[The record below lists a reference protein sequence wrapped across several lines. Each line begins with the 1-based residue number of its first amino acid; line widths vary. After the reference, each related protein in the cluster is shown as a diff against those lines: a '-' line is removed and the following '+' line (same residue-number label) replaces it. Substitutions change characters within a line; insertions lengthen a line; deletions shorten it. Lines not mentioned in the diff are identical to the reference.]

1 MKLGFMTIA
10 KVYRKKD
17 VQEITDRST
26 GRVTGEYYPV
36 ILDDGEDTID
46 ATVPKDVYNGIEE
59 DNIYL
64 FAGTYDDRFKRE
76 NTTPKPRITA
86 VLYPINEPWRRD
98 FIDEFSKQT
107 YDSFAMPF
115 KEEQQTNA
123 SATAPVNS
131 DDGLPFGNI
140 DDASKSRDK
149 KPASTASKSV
159 K

>member
-17 VQEITDRST
+17 VQEITDRAT

-36 ILDDGEDTID
+36 ILDDGEDTLD

-86 VLYPINEPWRRD
+86 VLYEINEPWRRD

-115 KEEQQTNA
+115 KDEQPSNA
-123 SATAPVNS
+123 STTVS
-131 DDGLPFGNI
+131 DK
-140 DDASKSRDK
+140 AEDK
-149 KPASTASKSV
+149 KPVSTASKSA

>member
-17 VQEITDRST
+17 VQEITDRAT

-36 ILDDGEDTID
+36 ILDDGEDTLD

-59 DNIYL
+59 DKIYL
-64 FAGTYDDRFKRE
+64 FSGSYDDRFKRE

-86 VLYPINEPWRRD
+86 VLYGINEPWRRD

-115 KEEQQTNA
+115 KDEQPSNA
-123 SATAPVNS
+123 STTVS
-131 DDGLPFGNI
+131 DK
-140 DDASKSRDK
+140 AEDK
-149 KPASTASKSV
+149 KPVSTASKSA

>member
-17 VQEITDRST
+17 VQEITDRAT

-36 ILDDGEDTID
+36 ILDDGEDTLD

-86 VLYPINEPWRRD
+86 VLYEINEPWRRD

-115 KEEQQTNA
+115 KEEQPSNA
-123 SATAPVNS
+123 SATTPDKAE
-131 DDGLPFGNI
+131 
-140 DDASKSRDK
+140 DK
-149 KPASTASKSV
+149 KPASTASKSA

>member
-17 VQEITDRST
+17 VQEITDRAT

-36 ILDDGEDTID
+36 ILDDGEDTLD

-59 DNIYL
+59 DKIYL

-86 VLYPINEPWRRD
+86 VLYEINEPWRRD

-115 KEEQQTNA
+115 KEEQPSNA
-123 SATAPVNS
+123 SATVS
-131 DDGLPFGNI
+131 DK
-140 DDASKSRDK
+140 AEDK

>member
-17 VQEITDRST
+17 VQEITDRAT

-59 DNIYL
+59 DKIYL
-64 FAGTYDDRFKRE
+64 FAGSYDDRFKRE

-115 KEEQQTNA
+115 KDEQPSNA
-123 SATAPVNS
+123 SATPPVK
-131 DDGLPFGNI
+131 
-140 DDASKSRDK
+140 AEDK
-149 KPASTASKSV
+149 KPAFTASKSA

>member
-17 VQEITDRST
+17 VQEITDRAT

-86 VLYPINEPWRRD
+86 VLYGINEPWRRD

-115 KEEQQTNA
+115 KDEQPSNA
-123 SATAPVNS
+123 STTVS
-131 DDGLPFGNI
+131 DKAD
-140 DDASKSRDK
+140 DK
-149 KPASTASKSV
+149 KPVSTASKSA

>member
-1 MKLGFMTIA
+1 MKLGFMSIA

-17 VQEITDRST
+17 VQEITDRAT

-36 ILDDGEDTID
+36 ILDDG
-46 ATVPKDVYNGIEE
+46 IEE
-59 DNIYL
+59 DKIYL

-86 VLYPINEPWRRD
+86 VLYPINETWRKD

-115 KEEQQTNA
+115 KDEQQKNA
-123 SATAPVNS
+123 T
-131 DDGLPFGNI
+131 
-140 DDASKSRDK
+140 
-149 KPASTASKSV
+149 STASKSA

>member
-1 MKLGFMTIA
+1 MTIA

-17 VQEITDRST
+17 VQEITDRAT

-64 FAGTYDDRFKRE
+64 FSGTYDDRFKRE

-86 VLYPINEPWRRD
+86 VLYGINEPWRRD

-115 KEEQQTNA
+115 KDEQPSNA
-123 SATAPVNS
+123 STTVS
-131 DDGLPFGNI
+131 DK
-140 DDASKSRDK
+140 AEDK
-149 KPASTASKSV
+149 KPVSTASKSA

>member
-17 VQEITDRST
+17 VQEITDRAT

-36 ILDDGEDTID
+36 ILDDGEDTLD

-59 DNIYL
+59 DKIYL

-86 VLYPINEPWRRD
+86 VLYLINEPWRKD
-98 FIDEFSKQT
+98 FIEEFSKQT
-107 YDSFAMPF
+107 
-115 KEEQQTNA
+115 
-123 SATAPVNS
+123 
-131 DDGLPFGNI
+131 
-140 DDASKSRDK
+140 
-149 KPASTASKSV
+149 
-159 K
+159 

>member
-36 ILDDGEDTID
+36 ILDDGEDTLD

-86 VLYPINEPWRRD
+86 VLYEINEPWRRD

-115 KEEQQTNA
+115 KEEQPSNA
-123 SATAPVNS
+123 SATTSDKAEDKKPVS
-131 DDGLPFGNI
+131 A
-140 DDASKSRDK
+140 ASKSAK
-149 KPASTASKSV
+149 
-159 K
+159 

>member
-1 MKLGFMTIA
+1 MTIA

-17 VQEITDRST
+17 VQEITDRAT

-59 DNIYL
+59 DKIYL
-64 FAGTYDDRFKRE
+64 FAGSYDDRFKRE

-86 VLYPINEPWRRD
+86 VLYGINEPWRRD

-115 KEEQQTNA
+115 KDEQPSNA
-123 SATAPVNS
+123 STTVS
-131 DDGLPFGNI
+131 DKAD
-140 DDASKSRDK
+140 DK
-149 KPASTASKSV
+149 KPVSTASKSA

>member
-1 MKLGFMTIA
+1 MTIA

-17 VQEITDRST
+17 VQEITDRAT

-36 ILDDGEDTID
+36 ILDDGEDTLD

-59 DNIYL
+59 DKIYL

-86 VLYPINEPWRRD
+86 VLYSINEPWRRD

-115 KEEQQTNA
+115 KDEQPSNA
-123 SATAPVNS
+123 SATFSDKAEDKKPVS
-131 DDGLPFGNI
+131 A
-140 DDASKSRDK
+140 ASKSAK
-149 KPASTASKSV
+149 
-159 K
+159 

>member
-17 VQEITDRST
+17 VQEITDRAT

-36 ILDDGEDTID
+36 ILDDGEDTLD

-86 VLYPINEPWRRD
+86 VLYGINEPWRRD

-115 KEEQQTNA
+115 KDEQPSNA
-123 SATAPVNS
+123 STTVS
-131 DDGLPFGNI
+131 DK
-140 DDASKSRDK
+140 AEDK
-149 KPASTASKSV
+149 KPVSTASKSA

>member
-1 MKLGFMTIA
+1 MRLGFMTIA

-17 VQEITDRST
+17 VQEITDRAT

-36 ILDDGEDTID
+36 ILDDGEDTLD

-86 VLYPINEPWRRD
+86 VLYLINEPWRRD

-115 KEEQQTNA
+115 KDEQPSNA
-123 SATAPVNS
+123 STTVS
-131 DDGLPFGNI
+131 DK
-140 DDASKSRDK
+140 AEDK

>member
-17 VQEITDRST
+17 VQEITDRAT

-86 VLYPINEPWRRD
+86 VLYGINEPWRRD

-107 YDSFAMPF
+107 YDSFAMQF
-115 KEEQQTNA
+115 KDEQPSNA
-123 SATAPVNS
+123 STTVS
-131 DDGLPFGNI
+131 DK
-140 DDASKSRDK
+140 AEDK
-149 KPASTASKSV
+149 KPVSTASKSA

>member
-17 VQEITDRST
+17 VQEITDRVT

-36 ILDDGEDTID
+36 ILDDGEDTLD

-86 VLYPINEPWRRD
+86 VLYGINEPWRRD

-115 KEEQQTNA
+115 KDEQPSNA
-123 SATAPVNS
+123 STTVS
-131 DDGLPFGNI
+131 DK
-140 DDASKSRDK
+140 AEDK
-149 KPASTASKSV
+149 KPVSTASKSA